1 MAAGDKTPIKWE
13 DADFKWNIAPPSKDY
28 KVGFEASRFPY
39 TWDDV
44 ALVEAAVEVVKA
56 GGGGVMAE
64 DMPWTQFDDEKK
76 KRLIKLICKVQGKTI
91 TEEKEIQDYKITVSD
106 IKMLAKEVLGIEIM
120 TENIKF

>member
-13 DADFKWNIAPPSKDY
+13 DADFKWNIAPPSRDY
-28 KVGFEASRFPY
+28 KTGFKASSFPY

-44 ALVEAAVEVVKA
+44 ALIEEAVAIVEA

-64 DMPWTQFDDEKK
+64 DMPWTKFDDEKK

-91 TEEKEIQDYKITVSD
+91 TEEKEIQEYKITVSD
-106 IKMLAKEVLGIEIM
+106 VKMLAKEVLGIEIM

>member
-1 MAAGDKTPIKWE
+1 MAVGDRTPIKWE
-13 DADFKWNIAPPSKDY
+13 DADFKWNIAPSSEDY
-28 KVGFEASRFPY
+28 KVGFKSSSFPY

-44 ALVEAAVEVVKA
+44 ALVEEAVGV

-64 DMPWTQFDDEKK
+64 DMPWTKFEDEKK

-91 TEEKEIQDYKITVSD
+91 KEEKEIQNYKIKVSD
-106 IKMLAKEVLGIEIM
+106 IKLLAEKVLGIEVI